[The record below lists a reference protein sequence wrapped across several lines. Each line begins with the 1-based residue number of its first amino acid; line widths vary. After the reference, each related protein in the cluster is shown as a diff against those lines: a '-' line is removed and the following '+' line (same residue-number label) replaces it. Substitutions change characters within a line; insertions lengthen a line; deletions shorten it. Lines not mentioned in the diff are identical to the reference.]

1 MCVCVCVCVCGYGR
15 RMRRRGDAGGM
26 HGVGAEGSADL
37 SVPSLR
43 AALRIREWIFANID
57 VDMALYL
64 CLYMHIDV
72 DIYEFTV

>member
-1 MCVCVCVCVCGYGR
+1 
-15 RMRRRGDAGGM
+15 M